1 MDSGWVRQ
9 NGSRDKRPKN
19 GAGARGGPGGQTGQA
34 GDAASASP
42 RDGESESESE
52 SALSSW
58 GHVTPLPFV
67 GSDEDLIE
75 ALDKGH
81 PGAANAFYDR
91 YAEVVDRILSRVV
104 GPDAD

>member
-9 NGSRDKRPKN
+9 NGSRDKRH
-19 GAGARGGPGGQTGQA
+19 R
-34 GDAASASP
+34 ASGSES
-42 RDGESESESE
+42 GESGESGSESE

-104 GPDAD
+104 GPDADLPELIQEAF